1 MFNSKSKSEF
11 GSTASS
17 SSTQSSSSSASPSGN
32 SLIGAGTT
40 IKGDIVSNGD
50 VRIDGILKGNI
61 TGSAKILIGQNGIV
75 EGDIEGQHADILGK
89 VTGKLVIKELL
100 NLRGQAIIKG
110 NLHAG
115 KLQIEPTVT
124 FNGQC
129 HMGKEASIVE
139 MPKEELKHAI
149 AK

>member
-1 MFNSKSKSEF
+1 MFNAKSKSDN
-11 GSTASS
+11 ASS
-17 SSTQSSSSSASPSGN
+17 TPGGN

-50 VRIDGILKGNI
+50 VRIDGTLVGNI
-61 TGSAKILIGQNGIV
+61 RCSAKVLIGQDGEV
-75 EGDIEGQHADILGK
+75 QGDIEGLQADILGK
-89 VTGKLVIKELL
+89 VTGKVQVTELL
-100 NLRGQAIIKG
+100 NLRGEAVIRG
-110 NLHAG
+110 NIRAG

-129 HMGKEASIVE
+129 HMGKEASVVE
-139 MPKEELKHAI
+139 MATEEFPKAI